1 MGLSTAEAN
10 GFPSESP
17 TGASQGRGGQMRT
30 YAVGPVVVL
39 EVAGPLGDVV
49 DNLDHATRLALAEAP
64 RGVVCDLSAALEGVG
79 AGVTDLL
86 ASAGR
91 HVRDWPGIPVAVA
104 CPDPQVRAALAAHSL
119 GRYLIVT
126 ESILGALS
134 AVLWTPTPVVECL
147 HLAPQPNSSRA
158 SRDFVTR
165 TLLAWRLGA
174 LIPSAILV
182 VSELVT
188 NSTVH
193 AGTEMNLSI
202 AWDGRLLRLTVRDL
216 GSGLPR
222 PRQAGLEVHG
232 RGLTIVADLCRA
244 FGSLPSADGGKVVW
258 AVLAPPTKPSH
269 VPSDPAA
276 ATEQPPPRCA
286 GASAGSNRR
295 DQSTSTPSS
304 RVGHS
309 R

>member
-1 MGLSTAEAN
+1 
-10 GFPSESP
+10 
-17 TGASQGRGGQMRT
+17 MRT
-30 YAVGPVVVL
+30 YAVGQVVVL

-49 DNLDHATRLALAEAP
+49 DNLDHATKVALAEAP
-64 RGVVCDLSAALEGVG
+64 RGVVCDLSAVLEGPG
-79 AGVTDLL
+79 ARVMDLL
-86 ASAGR
+86 ANVGR
-91 HVRDWPGIPVAVA
+91 HVRDWPSIPVAVA
-104 CPDPQVRAALAAHSL
+104 CPDPQVRAALSAHPL

-134 AVLWTPTPVVECL
+134 AVLWTRIPVVECL
-147 HLAPQPNSSRA
+147 HLAPQPDSSHA

-165 TLLAWRLGA
+165 TLLDWRLGA
-174 LIPSAILV
+174 LIPSATLV

-193 AGTEMNLSI
+193 AGTEIDLSV
-202 AWDGRLLRLTVRDL
+202 AWDGRLLRLTVRDRS
-216 GSGLPR
+216 SGLPR

-258 AVLAPPTKPSH
+258 AVLAPPAKPDNQ

-276 ATEQPPPRCA
+276 ATHQPPPPCPVAR
-286 GASAGSNRR
+286 GGSKRR

-304 RVGHS
+304 RAGHS
-309 R
+309 G